1 MSPMRIVL
9 GALGLF
15 ALIAAGCS
23 SSSPSR
29 DRSADRP
36 MLAVPDLDERALLL
50 FLADRQTYESFTVQ
64 RALSGGP
71 ELREELAVA
80 LGRIPDPQARSPLV
94 GLLLDDVA
102 AVRRAA
108 AFSLGELGHPET
120 KDVLLQAA
128 RDPDPEVGSLAVEA
142 LGKLKTPVVEVLE
155 ALLPLDES
163 ERWKRLVPHLFRFR
177 EETMVQI
184 AERALARTE
193 PGLHARAA
201 YALAR
206 EPFPQAAALLR
217 GLLADPDPQVRAWA
231 ARGVGLVGSAEEL
244 AALRPLLDDPAAGP
258 VIQAL
263 RSAKRLIDEKKGP
276 AAVEWLPRL
285 LDLVADPRPGVRIT
299 ALEAAGGWP
308 LGHSEGAVLREALAA
323 RAAEARGRQSG
334 AALVS
339 LASAGDP
346 RAGELVRAAAG
357 AEDADV
363 RARAAE
369 AAALLRDDDLL
380 VRLSADPSAEVRSAA
395 VGVRLAAVE
404 GEDAKAATLARQSL
418 ADADEGVRA
427 TVLDWL
433 GDHPV
438 IPLETLQAVFTEI
451 LDRHNDELAIAAVGA
466 LQARGEAQPA
476 ERGAIVALL
485 EKTAAG
491 GSYVLRR
498 TSGEALGELDQP
510 VPALGPADTGRTL
523 DDYRDIVRRTRRPVT
538 VEIRTSRGPVRV
550 RLACPDA
557 PLTCLNFLQLVEQGF
572 YNGQVFHRVVP
583 DFVAQGGDPRGDGFG
598 GPGYDIRDEINRLRY
613 ERGAVGM
620 ALSGPDTGGSQ
631 FFLTLSPQPHLDGG
645 YTVFGQ
651 VIGGDEVLDRIE
663 ADDRIERIERIERIG
678 ENRGD

>member
-1 MSPMRIVL
+1 MRIHPPAL
-9 GALGLF
+9 AGALFLSALTSGL
-15 ALIAAGCS
+15 IVAGCATS
-23 SSSPSR
+23 GGRSPDLPIASV
-29 DRSADRP
+29 SN
-36 MLAVPDLDERALLL
+36 LDERALLL
-50 FLADRQTYESFTVQ
+50 LLADRQAYESFTVQ

-94 GLLLDDVA
+94 GLLLDDVV

-108 AFSLGELGHPET
+108 AFSLGELGHPEA
-120 KDVLLQAA
+120 KDVLLQAT

-142 LGKLKTPVVEVLE
+142 LGKLQTPVVEVLE
-155 ALLPLDES
+155 ALLPLEES
-163 ERWKRLVPHLFRFR
+163 ERWQRLVPHLFRFR
-177 EETMVQI
+177 EEAMVQI
-184 AERALARTE
+184 AERALARPE

-206 EPFPQAAALLR
+206 EPFPQAAPILR
-217 GLLADPDPQVRAWA
+217 GLLADPDPRVRAWA
-231 ARGVGLVGSAEEL
+231 ARGVGIVGGAEEL
-244 AALRPLLDDPAAGP
+244 VALRPLLNDPAPGP
-258 VIQAL
+258 IIQAL

-276 AAVEWLPRL
+276 AAAEWIPRL
-285 LDLVADPRPGVRIT
+285 LELMADPRPGVRVT

-308 LGHSEGAVLREALAA
+308 LGGPEGASLAEVLAA

-334 AALVS
+334 VALIS
-339 LASAGDP
+339 LATGGHP
-346 RAGELVRAAAG
+346 RAAELVRTAAG

-369 AAALLRDDDLL
+369 AAALLGEDDLL
-380 VRLSADPSAEVRSAA
+380 VRLAGDASPEVRSAA
-395 VGVRLAAVE
+395 VGARLAAVE
-404 GEDAKAATLARQSL
+404 GDDTQAAKVARESL

-438 IPLETLQAVFTEI
+438 IPLETLQAVFRET

-466 LQARGEAQPA
+466 LSARGEAQPA

-485 EKTAAG
+485 ERTAAG

-523 DDYRDIVRRTRRPVT
+523 DDYRDIVRRTRQPVT
-538 VEIRTSRGPVRV
+538 VEIRTSRGPIRV
-550 RLACPDA
+550 RLACPEA

-583 DFVAQGGDPRGDGFG
+583 DFVVQGGDPRGDGFG
-598 GPGYDIRDEINRLRY
+598 GPGYDVRDEINRLRY

-651 VIGGDEVLDRIE
+651 VVAGEEVMDRIE
-663 ADDRIERIERIERIG
+663 ADDRIERIERIERQT
-678 ENRGD
+678 EVR